1 MNFLIVWAVSYHI
14 GESDRFG
21 NEVAKAVETGRSRQ
35 ETRGREQAMVAWSKS
50 GGLRGLL
57 TLVLA
62 LSAVQAS
69 AELYPTRTIT
79 IITPFAA
86 GSATDAA
93 ARMIGQSLQD
103 ALGQSVVVENR
114 AGAGGLPA
122 ANAVARAK
130 PDGYTLFFTTNSTH
144 SAANGLYKSVPYDP
158 IKDFTP
164 IARIGSFPSFVAV
177 NPELPVNSIGE
188 LMSYAKANPGKLSYG
203 VGNSTGHIAGETIK
217 KRTGTDIVRVN
228 YRSNPAVV
236 TDLIAGHIPMAIP
249 DFNTGLPQLKTQKVR
264 ALAVLTKE
272 RNRVLPD
279 VPTLS
284 ETVMPGFDI
293 LAWAGMFGPANLPPE
308 IVKVLADAVQ
318 KALSTPPVI
327 ERLNAGGT
335 EVFWSGPQDFSD
347 FVKTELVKWT
357 AAIKEAGIEP
367 E

>member
-1 MNFLIVWAVSYHI
+1 
-14 GESDRFG
+14 
-21 NEVAKAVETGRSRQ
+21 
-35 ETRGREQAMVAWSKS
+35 MVAWSRS
-50 GGLRGLL
+50 GCLWGLL
-57 TLVLA
+57 TLILA
-62 LSAVQAS
+62 LSAAQAS
-69 AELYPTRTIT
+69 AEPYPTRTIT

-86 GSATDAA
+86 GSVTDAA

-217 KRTGTDIVRVN
+217 KRLSLQG
-228 YRSNPAVV
+228 NPAVV

-318 KALSTPPVI
+318 KALSTPLVI

>member
-1 MNFLIVWAVSYHI
+1 
-14 GESDRFG
+14 
-21 NEVAKAVETGRSRQ
+21 
-35 ETRGREQAMVAWSKS
+35 MVAWSRS
-50 GGLRGLL
+50 GCWRGLL
-57 TLVLA
+57 TLILA
-62 LSAVQAS
+62 LSAAQAS
-69 AELYPTRTIT
+69 AEPYPTRTIT

-86 GSATDAA
+86 GSVTDAA

-144 SAANGLYKSVPYDP
+144 SAANGLYKNVPYDP

-188 LMSYAKANPGKLSYG
+188 LMAYAKANPGKLSYG

-228 YRSNPAVV
+228 YRSNPAMV

-272 RNRVLPD
+272 RNRVFGCAD
-279 VPTLS
+279 VERDGHARFRHSGLGRH
-284 ETVMPGFDI
+284 VRPGEPAARDREGAGRCRGEGAVDAACDRTPERRRHGSVLERSAGVLRFRKDG
-293 LAWAGMFGPANLPPE
+293 AGEMDRGDQGSRHRAGMN
-308 IVKVLADAVQ
+308 
-318 KALSTPPVI
+318 T
-327 ERLNAGGT
+327 
-335 EVFWSGPQDFSD
+335 
-347 FVKTELVKWT
+347 
-357 AAIKEAGIEP
+357 
-367 E
+367 

>member
-1 MNFLIVWAVSYHI
+1 
-14 GESDRFG
+14 
-21 NEVAKAVETGRSRQ
+21 
-35 ETRGREQAMVAWSKS
+35 MVAWSRS
-50 GGLRGLL
+50 SCLRGLL
-57 TLVLA
+57 TLILA
-62 LSAVQAS
+62 LSAAQAS
-69 AELYPTRTIT
+69 AEPYPTRTIT

-86 GSATDAA
+86 GSVTDAA

-217 KRTGTDIVRVN
+217 KRTGTDFVRVN

-318 KALSTPPVI
+318 KALSTPLVI

-347 FVKTELVKWT
+347 FVKTELAKWT

>member
-14 GESDRFG
+14 GESDRVG

-35 ETRGREQAMVAWSKS
+35 ETRGREQVMVAWSKS
-50 GGLRGLL
+50 GCLRGLL
-57 TLVLA
+57 TLILA
-62 LSAVQAS
+62 LSAAQAS
-69 AELYPTRTIT
+69 AE
-79 IITPFAA
+79 
-86 GSATDAA
+86 
-93 ARMIGQSLQD
+93 
-103 ALGQSVVVENR
+103 
-114 AGAGGLPA
+114 
-122 ANAVARAK
+122 
-130 PDGYTLFFTTNSTH
+130 
-144 SAANGLYKSVPYDP
+144 PY
-158 IKDFTP
+158 
-164 IARIGSFPSFVAV
+164 
-177 NPELPVNSIGE
+177 PELPVNSIGE

-318 KALSTPPVI
+318 KALSTPLVI

-347 FVKTELVKWT
+347 FVKTELAKWT

>member
-1 MNFLIVWAVSYHI
+1 
-14 GESDRFG
+14 
-21 NEVAKAVETGRSRQ
+21 
-35 ETRGREQAMVAWSKS
+35 MVAWSKR
-50 GGLRGLL
+50 GCLRGLV
-57 TLVLA
+57 TLILA
-62 LSAVQAS
+62 LSGAHAS
-69 AELYPTRTIT
+69 AEPYPARTIT

-86 GSATDAA
+86 GSVTDAA

-103 ALGQSVVVENR
+103 ALGLSVVIENR
-114 AGAGGLPA
+114 AGAGGLTA

-130 PDGYTLFFTTNSTH
+130 PDGYTLFITTNSTH
-144 SAANGLYKSVPYDP
+144 SAANGLYKNVPYDP

-177 NPELPVNSIGE
+177 NPALPVNSITE
-188 LMSYAKANPGKLSYG
+188 LMDYAKTNPGKLSYG

-228 YRSNPAVV
+228 YRSNPAAV

-272 RNRVLPD
+272 RNPVLPD
-279 VPTLS
+279 VPT
-284 ETVMPGFDI
+284 
-293 LAWAGMFGPANLPPE
+293 NLPPE

-318 KALSTPPVI
+318 KALSMPLVI

-335 EVFWSGPQDFSD
+335 EVFWSGPQDFSE

>member
-1 MNFLIVWAVSYHI
+1 
-14 GESDRFG
+14 
-21 NEVAKAVETGRSRQ
+21 
-35 ETRGREQAMVAWSKS
+35 MVAWSRS
-50 GGLRGLL
+50 GCLQGLL
-57 TLVLA
+57 TLILA
-62 LSAVQAS
+62 LSAAQAS
-69 AELYPTRTIT
+69 AEPYPTRTIT

-86 GSATDAA
+86 GSVTDAA

-284 ETVMPGFDI
+284 ETSCRVSTFWP
-293 LAWAGMFGPANLPPE
+293 GPAC
-308 IVKVLADAVQ
+308 
-318 KALSTPPVI
+318 
-327 ERLNAGGT
+327 
-335 EVFWSGPQDFSD
+335 SD
-347 FVKTELVKWT
+347 RRTCR
-357 AAIKEAGIEP
+357 P
-367 E
+367 RS

>member
-1 MNFLIVWAVSYHI
+1 MAVWS
-14 GESDRFG
+14 SS
-21 NEVAKAVETGRSRQ
+21 GR
-35 ETRGREQAMVAWSKS
+35 
-50 GGLRGLL
+50 LRGLL
-57 TLVLA
+57 TLILA
-62 LSAVQAS
+62 LSAAPAS
-69 AELYPTRTIT
+69 AETYPTRAIT

-93 ARMIGQSLQD
+93 ARMIGQYLQD
-103 ALGQSVVVENR
+103 ALGQSVVIENR
-114 AGAGGLPA
+114 AGAGGVPA

-130 PDGYTLFFTTNSTH
+130 ADGYTLFFTTNSTH
-144 SAANGLYKSVPYDP
+144 SAANGLFKSVPYDP

-177 NPELPVNSIGE
+177 NPALPVNSIVDLVE
-188 LMSYAKANPGKLSYG
+188 YAKANPGKLSYG

-228 YRSNPAVV
+228 YRSKGG
-236 TDLIAGHIPMAIP
+236 GH
-249 DFNTGLPQLKTQKVR
+249 R
-264 ALAVLTKE
+264 SRRRTKE

-279 VPTLS
+279 VPTLN
-284 ETVMPGFDI
+284 ETVMPGFDL
-293 LAWAGMFGPANLPPE
+293 LAWAGMFGRANLPPE

-318 KALSTPPVI
+318 KGLSTPLVV

-335 EVFWSGPQDFSD
+335 EVFWSGPQDFSE